1 MHLHNLFILALLHSM
16 PHYEYVHNLNVI
28 LQRYLSL
35 SLIIFLLNSS
45 ATAGLKESPRMP
57 LADSVLL
64 TEIMD
69 EIRKQVG
76 VVFSQDNQ

>member
-1 MHLHNLFILALLHSM
+1 
-16 PHYEYVHNLNVI
+16 
-28 LQRYLSL
+28 
-35 SLIIFLLNSS
+35 
-45 ATAGLKESPRMP
+45 MP

-76 VVFSQDNQ
+76 VVFSQDSR